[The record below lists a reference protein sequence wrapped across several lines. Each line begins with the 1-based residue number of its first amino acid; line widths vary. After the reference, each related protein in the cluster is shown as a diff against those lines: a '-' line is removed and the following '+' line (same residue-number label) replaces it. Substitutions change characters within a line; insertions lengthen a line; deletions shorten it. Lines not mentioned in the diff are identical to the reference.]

1 MSGTARRQ
9 QSVFQY
15 VDKPLMLSYIAL
27 CLLGLLTIYSSVY
40 DAGQDWMNQERGNAM
55 KQLAF
60 VGISWLSIVIILS
73 LDARFFEGLAPL
85 FYLIFLF
92 LSVLVAFVGNEING
106 ARAWFSIGGFGLQP
120 GEFLKLGTIL
130 MIAFLLREKSTQ
142 LRSQSIKNTL
152 FFVVLFPVVSLLLQ
166 KDTGS
171 ALVYASFLLVL
182 YREGMSPLL
191 MQLGIWALILGVLTL
206 LFDEKISAGIVLGLS
221 FLYVALSSQR
231 WRTFLRSLTYII
243 PSLLIIASVEF
254 AYENVL
260 QPHQKKRIDVL
271 LGKVDD
277 VKGAGY
283 NVHQSLIAIGSGG
296 LLGKGYL
303 EGTQTKF
310 DFVPEQST
318 DFIFCTI
325 GEEFGFVGS
334 ILLLLLYLFVLFRIL
349 QLSELQGNRFGRVYG
364 YGVASVLFAH
374 IVVNIGMTIG
384 LLPVIGIPLP
394 LLSYGGS
401 SQIAFGLMMGIMLRL
416 DSGRRTG
423 LN

>member
-1 MSGTARRQ
+1 MSSTSRSQ
-9 QSVFQY
+9 QSIFQY
-15 VDKPLMLSYIAL
+15 VDKPLLLSYIAL
-27 CLLGLLTIYSSVY
+27 CILGLLTIYSSVY
-40 DAGQDWMNQERGNAM
+40 DAGQDWINQERENAM

-60 VGISWLSIVIILS
+60 VGVAWLLVVVVLS
-73 LDARFFEGLAPL
+73 LDARFFEGIAPIA
-85 FYLIFLF
+85 YLIFLF
-92 LSVLVAFVGNEING
+92 LSVLVAFVGKEING
-106 ARAWFSIGGFGLQP
+106 ARAWFGFGGFGLQP
-120 GEFLKLGTIL
+120 GEFLKLGSIL
-130 MIAFLLREKSTQ
+130 MVAYLLREKNTQ
-142 LRSQSIKNTL
+142 LRSQSIKNAL
-152 FFVVLFPVVSLLLQ
+152 FVVILLPAVSLLLQ

-191 MQLGIWALILGVLTL
+191 MQLGIWALFLSVLTL
-206 LFDEKISAGIVLGLS
+206 MLGEQITSGIVLGMGVI
-221 FLYVALSSQR
+221 YIALSTHR
-231 WRTFLRSLTYII
+231 WRTFLRSLYIII
-243 PSLLIIASVEF
+243 PSVLMIASVEF
-254 AYENVL
+254 AYERVL

-296 LLGKGYL
+296 FFGKGYL
-303 EGTQTKF
+303 DGTQTKF

-349 QLSELQGNRFGRVYG
+349 HLSELQGNRFGRVYG
-364 YGVASVLFAH
+364 YGVVAILFAH

-401 SQIAFGLMMGIMLRL
+401 SQIAFGLMIGIMLRL

>member
-60 VGISWLSIVIILS
+60 VGISWMCIIIVLS
-73 LDARFFEGLAPL
+73 LDARFFEGLAPI
-85 FYLIFLF
+85 FYLTFLF
-92 LSVLVAFVGNEING
+92 LSILVAFVGNEING

-206 LFDEKISAGIVLGLS
+206 LFDEKISSGIVLGLS
-221 FLYVALSSQR
+221 FLYVGLSSQR
-231 WRTFLRSLTYII
+231 WKTLLRSLTYII
-243 PSLLIIASVEF
+243 PSLLMIASVEF

-349 QLSELQGNRFGRVYG
+349 HLSELQGNRFGRVYG

-401 SQIAFGLMMGIMLRL
+401 SQIAFGLMIGIMLRL

>member
-27 CLLGLLTIYSSVY
+27 CILGLLTIYSSVY

-55 KQLAF
+55 KQLVF
-60 VGISWLSIVIILS
+60 VGISWLCIIIILS
-73 LDARFFEGLAPL
+73 LDARFFEGLAPI
-85 FYLIFLF
+85 FYLTFLF
-92 LSVLVAFVGNEING
+92 LSILVAFVGNEING

-206 LFDEKISAGIVLGLS
+206 LFDEKISSGIVLGLS
-221 FLYVALSSQR
+221 FLYVGLSSQR
-231 WRTFLRSLTYII
+231 WKTLLRSLTYII
-243 PSLLIIASVEF
+243 PSLLMIASVEF

-349 QLSELQGNRFGRVYG
+349 HLSELQGNRFGRVYG

-374 IVVNIGMTIG
+374 IVVNIGMTIC

-401 SQIAFGLMMGIMLRL
+401 SQIAFGLMIGIMLRL

>member
-15 VDKPLMLSYIAL
+15 VDKPLLLSYIAL

-60 VGISWLSIVIILS
+60 VGISWLCIIIILS
-73 LDARFFEGLAPL
+73 LDARFFEGLAPI
-85 FYLIFLF
+85 FYLTFLF
-92 LSVLVAFVGNEING
+92 LSILVAFVGNEING

-152 FFVVLFPVVSLLLQ
+152 FFVVLLPVVSLLLQ

-231 WRTFLRSLTYII
+231 WKTFLRSLSYII
-243 PSLLIIASVEF
+243 PSLLMIASVEF

-334 ILLLLLYLFVLFRIL
+334 IFLLLLYLFVLFRIFE
-349 QLSELQGNRFGRVYG
+349 LSEMQGNRFGRVYG

-401 SQIAFGLMMGIMLRL
+401 SQIAFGLMIGIMLRL

>member
-9 QSVFQY
+9 QSVFHY

-60 VGISWLSIVIILS
+60 VGISWLCIIIVLS
-73 LDARFFEGLAPL
+73 LDARFFEGLAPI

-92 LSVLVAFVGNEING
+92 LSILVAFVGNEING

-152 FFVVLFPVVSLLLQ
+152 FFVVLLPVVSLLLQ

-231 WRTFLRSLTYII
+231 WKTFLRSLRYII
-243 PSLLIIASVEF
+243 PSLLMIASVEF

-334 ILLLLLYLFVLFRIL
+334 IFLLLLYLFVLFRIL
-349 QLSELQGNRFGRVYG
+349 KLSEMQGNRFGRVYG

-401 SQIAFGLMMGIMLRL
+401 SQIAFGLMIGIMLRL

>member
-27 CLLGLLTIYSSVY
+27 CILGLLTIYSSVY

-55 KQLAF
+55 KQLVF
-60 VGISWLSIVIILS
+60 VGISWLCIIIILS
-73 LDARFFEGLAPL
+73 LDARFFEGLAPI
-85 FYLIFLF
+85 FYLTFLF
-92 LSVLVAFVGNEING
+92 LSILVAFVGNEING

-206 LFDEKISAGIVLGLS
+206 LFDEKISSGIVLGLS
-221 FLYVALSSQR
+221 FLYVGLSSQR
-231 WRTFLRSLTYII
+231 WKTLLRSLTYII
-243 PSLLIIASVEF
+243 PSLLMIASVEF

-349 QLSELQGNRFGRVYG
+349 HLSELQGNRFGRVYG

-401 SQIAFGLMMGIMLRL
+401 SQIAFGLMIGIMLRL

>member
-1 MSGTARRQ
+1 
-9 QSVFQY
+9 
-15 VDKPLMLSYIAL
+15 MLSYIAL

-349 QLSELQGNRFGRVYG
+349 HLSELQGNRFGRVYG

>member
-27 CLLGLLTIYSSVY
+27 CILGLLTIYSSVY

-60 VGISWLSIVIILS
+60 VGISWMCIIIVLS
-73 LDARFFEGLAPL
+73 LDARFFEGLAPI

-92 LSVLVAFVGNEING
+92 LSILVAFVGNEING

-152 FFVVLFPVVSLLLQ
+152 FFVVLLPVVSLLLQ

-231 WRTFLRSLTYII
+231 WKTFLRSLSYII
-243 PSLLIIASVEF
+243 PSLLMIASVEF

-334 ILLLLLYLFVLFRIL
+334 IFLLLLYLFVLFRIL
-349 QLSELQGNRFGRVYG
+349 KLSEMQGNRFGRVYG

-401 SQIAFGLMMGIMLRL
+401 SQIAFGLMIGIMLRL